1 MDPEHTCK
9 LKYATS
15 LQLFYCQICSK
26 LVKQNPSDD
35 KIENNNNILD
45 NLSSMLNAP
54 SPAPAPGP
62 AILVEKSQIK
72 NNTDDNEDPFE
83 NFELSK
89 SYKIKVKNTKY
100 LNNNGYNKKNTIQ
113 TTILDCFLGKV

>member
-15 LQLFYCQICSK
+15 LELFYCQICSK
-26 LVKQNPSDD
+26 LVKQNTSDD
-35 KIENNNNILD
+35 KIENNNILG
-45 NLSSMLNAP
+45 NLSSMLNSP

-72 NNTDDNEDPFE
+72 NNKDDKEDPFE
-83 NFELSK
+83 NFGLSK

-100 LNNNGYNKKNTIQ
+100 LNNNVYNEKKTIQ